1 MGNWS
6 TCLRNTSRCHVYF
19 PSQIQYRTGRRW
31 SCCSHMG
38 VEKTPAFSAAPV
50 LSSCQDSVHGVVTGH
65 RCPVAPHVPRIS
77 LKVCPCPSPADPN
90 QPSRLQPFTPTRID
104 LLAIKRRR
112 PVARCGGTEAL
123 AACWWTCEVAAMWKT
138 VWWLQEIKYRMA
150 WDPATPV
157 PSAQPKRLK
166 SRNLN
171 THLHDHVHSGVFYNN
186 NRQQQ
191 SSPAA
196 DKRIAK
202 CALRL

>member
-1 MGNWS
+1 MSNWS

-19 PSQIQYRTGRRW
+19 PSQIQYRTGQRW

-50 LSSCQDSVHGVVTGH
+50 LSSCQDPVHGVVTGH

-112 PVARCGGTEAL
+112 GDRWPGVEALKPWQPAGGRVKWQRCGKRCGG
-123 AACWWTCEVAAMWKT
+123 
-138 VWWLQEIKYRMA
+138 Y
-150 WDPATPV
+150 
-157 PSAQPKRLK
+157 KRLNIEW
-166 SRNLN
+166 RGIQQLQFR
-171 THLHDHVHSGVFYNN
+171 VHN
-186 NRQQQ
+186 QK
-191 SSPAA
+191 
-196 DKRIAK
+196 D
-202 CALRL
+202 